1 MQQNGELIPHHI
13 TNAGTRYYSSEQLKD
28 YQPETINNDGK
39 LIIGYSRV
47 STSTQM
53 AELRSQ
59 VKLVEEYMQAHDYT
73 FEIISEIGGELN
85 YQRKSLLNLLKMI
98 NQQEISKIV
107 TLNKSRFMRNGFEL
121 FEYQCQLNKIDIE
134 LIDDSKETRIY
145 SLLSRNPLN
154 NNSYLE
160 L

>member
-1 MQQNGELIPHHI
+1 
-13 TNAGTRYYSSEQLKD
+13 
-28 YQPETINNDGK
+28 
-39 LIIGYSRV
+39 
-47 STSTQM
+47 
-53 AELRSQ
+53 
-59 VKLVEEYMQAHDYT
+59 
-73 FEIISEIGGELN
+73 
-85 YQRKSLLNLLKMI
+85 
-98 NQQEISKIV
+98 
-107 TLNKSRFMRNGFEL
+107 MRNGFEL